1 MRLSKSAIVPPLWLL
16 VLSTAILLFFGGQV
30 SFAAD
35 ACITCHKD
43 FTPDLMD
50 AFREDVH
57 AANQQACVGCHGGN
71 PNAAD
76 DDMAVAHETTDFT
89 PPPWTA
95 SESVER
101 CGSCHKKAVQELG
114 TGPHRG
120 VIGEHPDPDL
130 PGCTRCHASHPIYKI
145 QDAKSPVNR
154 TAVLQTC
161 SACHADPEMMARH
174 NLSPQIPN
182 EYRNSVH
189 GRELLTRDNVAAPS
203 CIGCHDNHSGHNE
216 NVSSFDE
223 ACSLCHQ
230 REAKA
235 FKTSKHQR
243 VWELTNTPVCIT
255 CHGSHAIEIPS
266 VEMLGTG
273 PGTICSKCHN
283 PGDSPDVF
291 RSLLA
296 KIEKEFS
303 QGQALIVE
311 AEKSGKNVDAQIKIL
326 EQVRTQLQKARQSI
340 HYFDLD
346 RFRREVDKGLE
357 LSSNIST
364 SVEQLFGESSCITCH
379 RKLDPEM
386 VAGFSNDV
394 HADKKI
400 SCDGCHGGNP
410 LLQDEKAMS
419 KEAGFVGVPKRPADI
434 GPFCARCHSKPE
446 TMNAFVPGIA
456 TDQLSQYAL
465 SGHGQALSR
474 NPFDKNVATCAS
486 CHGVHSI
493 RTIDDPLSP
502 VYAVNV
508 PGTCN
513 TCHGNRALMNSYGIQ
528 TNPYEDY
535 RGSVHGKALLEQGD
549 VSAPACNDCHGNHGA
564 MPPEVDNIA
573 NVCGQCHL
581 INANLFKL
589 SIHRGIFELRGM
601 EQCSSCHGHHAINP
615 PTDAML
621 STMPGSFCA
630 KCHDPGSAPDQV
642 REMFTNLDAKSLG
655 ARNKLRLAESYL
667 VNVDDGFFKLDKAK
681 SEITKMRVLVHLFD
695 LDTLKVADKNTLA
708 TLQGVE
714 DIGDKGIENAMFRR
728 KGFLLALGLFALFL
742 AIVILKIR
750 ELDKQRKLE
759 SQ

>member
-1 MRLSKSAIVPPLWLL
+1 MRLSNVMNVPPTWILAL
-16 VLSTAILLFFGGQV
+16 TAALLLFFGGQV
-30 SFAAD
+30 SYAAD
-35 ACITCHKD
+35 ACITCHSD
-43 FTPDLMD
+43 FTPELMD
-50 AFREDVH
+50 AFHEDVH
-57 AANQQACVGCHGGN
+57 AANQHPCVGCHGGN
-71 PNAAD
+71 PDAAP
-76 DDMAVAHETTDFT
+76 DDMDAAHGTADFA

-95 SESVER
+95 SESVKR
-101 CGSCHKKAVQELG
+101 CGSCHTQVVKKLG

-120 VIGEHPDPDL
+120 VLGENPDPDL
-130 PGCTRCHASHPIYKI
+130 PGCTRCHGFHPIYKI
-145 QDAKSPVNR
+145 QDVKSPVNR

-161 SACHADPEMMARH
+161 SACHADSAMMARH
-174 NLSPQIPN
+174 NLSPKIPN

-189 GRELLTRDNVAAPS
+189 GRELLTRDNDAAPS
-203 CIGCHDNHSGHNE
+203 CIGCHDSHSSHNE
-216 NVSSFDE
+216 NVASFDE

-243 VWELTNTPVCIT
+243 VWELTKVPVCIT
-255 CHGSHAIEIPS
+255 CHGSHSITSPT

-291 RSLLA
+291 RSLMD
-296 KIEKEFS
+296 KIEKEFT
-303 QGQALIVE
+303 QGQAMIVE
-311 AEKSGKNVDAQIKIL
+311 AQRAGKNVDAQIKIL
-326 EQVRTQLQKARQSI
+326 EQVRTQLQRARQSI
-340 HYFDLD
+340 HYFDLA
-346 RFRREVDKGLE
+346 RFRKEVDKGLE

-379 RKLDPEM
+379 RELTPDL
-386 VAGFSNDV
+386 VAGFSDDV
-394 HADKKI
+394 HADKQI

-419 KEAGFVGVPKRPADI
+419 PEEGFIGVPKRPADV

-446 TMNAFVPGIA
+446 YMNGFVPGIS

-474 NPFDKNVATCAS
+474 NPFDKNVATCVS
-486 CHGVHSI
+486 CHGVHKI
-493 RTIDDPLSP
+493 RAAKDPLSP

-508 PGTCN
+508 PETCN
-513 TCHGNRALMNSYGIQ
+513 KCHGNGDLMKAYGIQ

-535 RGSVHGKALLEQGD
+535 RESVHGKALLDKGD

-564 MPPEVDNIA
+564 KPPEVDNIA
-573 NVCGQCHL
+573 NVCGQCHVR
-581 INANLFKL
+581 NATLFKL
-589 SIHRGIFELRGM
+589 SVHRGIFELRGM
-601 EQCSSCHGHHAINP
+601 EQCSSCHGHHAIKH

-621 STMPGSFCA
+621 STQPGSICV

-642 REMFTNLDAKSLG
+642 HEMFTVLDAKSLE
-655 ARNKLRLAESYL
+655 ARDKLRLAESYL
-667 VNVDDGFFKLDKAK
+667 VNVDGGFVQLDKAN

-695 LDTLKVADKNTLA
+695 LDTLKTADQKTLA
-708 TLQGVE
+708 MLQGVE
-714 DIGDKGIENAMFRR
+714 DIGNKGIENAMFRR
-728 KGFLLALGLFALFL
+728 KGFLVALGLFALFL

-750 ELDKQRKLE
+750 ELEKRRKLE
-759 SQ
+759 SE